1 MAKKRVKGKEQND
14 STRRKAFKTIPAGD
28 AGLLT
33 KHILQHVNKE
43 KNDTIK

>member
-14 STRRKAFKTIPAGD
+14 STQRKVLKTIPAGD

-33 KHILQHVNKE
+33 KHILKHVNKE